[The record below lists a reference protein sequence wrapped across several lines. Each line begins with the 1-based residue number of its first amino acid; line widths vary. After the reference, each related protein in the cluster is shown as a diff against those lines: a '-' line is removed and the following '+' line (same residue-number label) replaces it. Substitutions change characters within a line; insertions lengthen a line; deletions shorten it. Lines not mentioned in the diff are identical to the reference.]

1 VNVVEAKPSFPL
13 EHAEALSQCQIASL
27 RRPKPDKFF
36 LVERVS
42 CLSGDL
48 LVENDNAAGS
58 AIDDNVAIDFAI
70 CIENEQVDFRPDLEY
85 AGLRG

>member
-1 VNVVEAKPSFPL
+1 VKVVQAKPSFPL

-27 RRPKPDKFF
+27 RRPK
-36 LVERVS
+36 
-42 CLSGDL
+42 
-48 LVENDNAAGS
+48 AGQVFTCWEE
-58 AIDDNVAIDFAI
+58 VAIDFAI